1 VVWVGEQLVFMAVA
15 PFEDKLAEPRSR
27 SYAHLF
33 AAAAAAVAAAEIW
46 RLLGFAGTMARGWAM
61 C

>member
-1 VVWVGEQLVFMAVA
+1 MAVA

-33 AAAAAAVAAAEIW
+33 AAAAAAAEIW